1 MFLGEPAADDRSD
14 CVQNIFTR
22 QIVGRRDFCLSCW
35 LIMPLLL
42 HDLVAVTSELYSG
55 KGVNSIV
62 DAAVTG
68 TEAAEH
74 LTVGGVDDRI
84 ASQRGN
90 VALPKINI
98 ILNRLQIRYIC
109 DTLAAVFLLQISVLD
124 LQKILARFFRHPD
137 IEQ

>member
-1 MFLGEPAADDRSD
+1 
-14 CVQNIFTR
+14 
-22 QIVGRRDFCLSCW
+22 
-35 LIMPLLL
+35 MPLLL